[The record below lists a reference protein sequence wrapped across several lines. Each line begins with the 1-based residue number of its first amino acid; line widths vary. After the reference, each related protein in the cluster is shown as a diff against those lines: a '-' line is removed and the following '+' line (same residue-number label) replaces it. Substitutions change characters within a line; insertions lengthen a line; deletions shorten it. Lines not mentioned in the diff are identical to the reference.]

1 MINSRCTSRP
11 SLSIGLDRS
20 INALGSGW
28 RGGNGTG
35 TARSLRGVEAEATVG
50 NVMLGLRMDVFIN
63 VNRDGYT
70 DVHSVTLGSFT
81 FQPNMTSNRHLRL
94 GICLG
99 VFGFHKSVC
108 GARYWSFGE
117 LTSHARQ
124 VPH

>member
-81 FQPNMTSNRHLRL
+81 FQPNMTSNRHALPGSAMFRD
-94 GICLG
+94 C
-99 VFGFHKSVC
+99 
-108 GARYWSFGE
+108 
-117 LTSHARQ
+117 
-124 VPH
+124 